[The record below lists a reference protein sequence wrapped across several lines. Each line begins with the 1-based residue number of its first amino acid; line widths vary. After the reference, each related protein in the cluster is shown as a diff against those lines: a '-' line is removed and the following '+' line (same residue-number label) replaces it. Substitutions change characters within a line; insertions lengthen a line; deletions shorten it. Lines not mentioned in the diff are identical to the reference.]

1 MTADTAENPAPA
13 TATPQAAPTPD
24 APAFDAAAL
33 VARQHAHFDAGGT
46 QDVNLR
52 IIALR
57 RLYDAIRANEGRI
70 AEAMRTDLG
79 KSPDETYL
87 SEVGLVLSEISYQI
101 AHVRRWSRPKRR
113 MPSLL
118 SFPSSSVDYPCPKGV
133 VFVMSPWNYPFMLA
147 LDPLVGAVAA
157 GNCVIVKPS
166 DYSPNVSR
174 VIADILAEVFPP
186 EHVACVL
193 GHHDVADAIL
203 EQPLDHVF
211 FTGSKAVGA
220 FVMGA
225 CAKICCPVTLELG
238 GQSPCIVA
246 PDADIDLA
254 ARRIVFGKFLNCGQ
268 TCVCPNHV
276 FVHESVHDRLVA
288 ALEREVRRQY
298 GEHPLE
304 NPAWGHIC
312 KRRHFDRIAGLID
325 PAKVVLGGATDPS
338 TLRIDPTI
346 MDRVTLDDAVMAD
359 EIFGP
364 VLPVLTYTD
373 IGDVWHEVAAHPTP
387 LAAYIFTH
395 DPAAVDYFKRRLRFG
410 SGCVN
415 DTIMQLTTSNLGF
428 GGDGASGM
436 GRYHGRFSFDT
447 FTDAK
452 GVLTVSTRLD
462 MPFRYQPYTKAHM
475 AVVRLLER

>member
-1 MTADTAENPAPA
+1 MDNNDKSV
-13 TATPQAAPTPD
+13 APT
-24 APAFDAAAL
+24 AQTVDAAAI
-33 VARQHAHFDAGGT
+33 VAVQHRYFNDGKT
-46 QDVNLR
+46 LDVNQR

-57 RLYDAIRANEGRI
+57 RLYDAIKANEGRI
-70 AEAMRTDLG
+70 ASAMRADLG
-79 KSPDETYL
+79 KSPDETCL
-87 SEVGLVLSEISYQI
+87 SEVGLVLMEISYQI
-101 AHVRRWSRPKRR
+101 AHVRRWSKPRRR

-118 SFPSSSVDYPCPKGV
+118 SFPSSSVDYLCPKGV

-166 DYSPNVSR
+166 DYSPHVSR
-174 VIADILAEVFPP
+174 VIADIVAEVFPS
-186 EHVACVL
+186 EHVTCVL

-211 FTGSKAVGA
+211 FTGSKKVGA

-238 GQSPCIVA
+238 GQSPCIVG

-276 FVHESVHDRLVA
+276 FVHKSVHDRLMK
-288 ALEREVRRQY
+288 ALAREVRRQY
-298 GEHPLE
+298 GERPLE

-312 KRRHFDRIAGLID
+312 KQRHYERIAGLID
-325 PAKVVLGGATDPS
+325 PAKVVLGGGRDPK
-338 TLRIDPTI
+338 TLQIEPTI
-346 MDRVTLDDAVMAD
+346 MDRVALADPVMAD

-364 VLPVLTYTD
+364 VLPVLTYSD
-373 IGDVWHEVAAHPTP
+373 IADVWREVAAHSTP
-387 LAAYIFTH
+387 LAAYLFTH
-395 DPAAVDYFKRRLRFG
+395 NAKDIDFFRRRLRFG

-415 DTIMQLTTSNLGF
+415 DTVMQLSTSNLGF

-436 GRYHGRFSFDT
+436 GRYHGKYSFDT
-447 FTDAK
+447 FSDAK

-462 MPFRYQPYTKAHM
+462 MPFRYQPYTKARM
-475 AVVRLLER
+475 AVVRFLER

>member
-1 MTADTAENPAPA
+1 MDTNDKGG
-13 TATPQAAPTPD
+13 APTTPT
-24 APAFDAAAL
+24 ANAAAI
-33 VARQHAHFDAGGT
+33 VAAQHDFFNAGKT
-46 QDVNLR
+46 LDVNGR

-57 RLYDAIRANEGRI
+57 RLYDTIKANEGRI
-70 AEAMRTDLG
+70 AAAMRQDLG

-87 SEVGLVLSEISYQI
+87 SEVGLVLMEISYQI

-113 MPSLL
+113 TPSLL
-118 SFPSSSVDYPCPKGV
+118 SFPSNSVDYPCPKGV

-166 DYSPNVSR
+166 DYSPHVSR
-174 VIADILAEVFPP
+174 VIADIVAEVFAP

-193 GHHDVADAIL
+193 GHHEVADAIL

-211 FTGSKAVGA
+211 FTGSKRVGA

-238 GQSPCIVA
+238 GQSPCIVE

-276 FVHESVHDRLVA
+276 FVHESVHDRLVE
-288 ALEREVRRQY
+288 ALVHEVRRQY
-298 GEHPLE
+298 GERPLE

-312 KRRHFDRIAGLID
+312 KQRHYDRIVGLID
-325 PAKVVLGGATDPS
+325 PAKVVLGGDCDPAT
-338 TLRIDPTI
+338 LQIGPTI
-346 MDRVTLDDAVMAD
+346 MDHVTLSDPVMAD

-364 VLPVLTYTD
+364 VLPILTYASID
-373 IGDVWHEVAAHPTP
+373 DVWREVTERPTP
-387 LAAYIFTH
+387 LAAYLFAHNAKDI
-395 DPAAVDYFKRRLRFG
+395 DYFRWRLRFG

-415 DTIMQLTTSNLGF
+415 DTVIQLSTSNLGF

-436 GRYHGRFSFDT
+436 GRYHGKYSFDT

-452 GVLTVSTRLD
+452 GVLTTSTALD

-475 AVVRLLER
+475 AVVRFLER